1 MCFVDR
7 SCLNVY
13 DADEN
18 IFFFLEIAS
27 LIGPIC
33 SAFSPPLPLPPP
45 PPPTCTLLL
54 QSLNKGDFEWCSSTG
69 NESFSQK
76 YAFYCWVVYLL

>member
-33 SAFSPPLPLPPP
+33 SAFSPPLPPP
-45 PPPTCTLLL
+45 PPPTHLYPVITELK
-54 QSLNKGDFEWCSSTG
+54 QRRF
-69 NESFSQK
+69 
-76 YAFYCWVVYLL
+76 